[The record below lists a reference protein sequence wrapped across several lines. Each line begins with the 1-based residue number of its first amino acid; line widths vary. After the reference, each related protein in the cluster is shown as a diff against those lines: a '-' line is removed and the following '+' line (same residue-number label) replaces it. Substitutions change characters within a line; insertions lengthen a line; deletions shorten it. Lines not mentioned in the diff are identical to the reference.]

1 MRLYIIRHGNPDYI
15 HDCLTPLGKRQ
26 AEAVSRRFAQ
36 DRLDLIYSSP
46 LGRARETAQPT
57 CEILKK
63 EMTILDW
70 CSENAAYEDMCVRN
84 PDGTTRWCFAKQ
96 RSDYKNNDTINLT
109 TDWKRAN
116 PEFESE
122 KVEKRLQIIREGS
135 DKLLS
140 ELGYERDGCVY
151 RITRPND
158 LNVGVFCH
166 QGFGLTWMAHLLSI
180 PPHIFWASFD
190 MTHTGVTLIEFANF
204 PNGVTTPMMLQ
215 FDDLSHLFSDRLPMI
230 FEEGTRGGANPAGKI
245 FS

>member
-36 DRLDLIYSSP
+36 DKLDLIYSSP
-46 LGRARETAQPT
+46 LGRAKETAQPT

-109 TDWKRAN
+109 TDWKRSN

-135 DKLLS
+135 DKLLA

-151 RITRPND
+151 KITKPND

-190 MTHTGVTLIEFANF
+190 MTHTGVSMIEFANF

-215 FDDLSHLFSDRLPMI
+215 FDDLSHLFNERLPMI

>member
-36 DRLDLIYSSP
+36 DKLDLIYSSP
-46 LGRARETAQPT
+46 LGRAKETAQPT

-122 KVEKRLQIIREGS
+122 KVEKRLQIIRDGS
-135 DKLLS
+135 DKLLAG
-140 ELGYERDGCVY
+140 LGYERDGCVY
-151 RITRPND
+151 RITKPND

-190 MTHTGVTLIEFANF
+190 MTHTGVSLIEFANF

-215 FDDLSHLFSDRLPMI
+215 FDDLSHLFNERLPMV

>member
-36 DRLDLIYSSP
+36 DKLDLIYSSP
-46 LGRARETAQPT
+46 LGRAKETAQPT

-109 TDWKRAN
+109 TDWKRSN

-122 KVEKRLQIIREGS
+122 KVEKRLQIIRDGS
-135 DKLLS
+135 DKLLA

-151 RITRPND
+151 KITKPND

-166 QGFGLTWMAHLLSI
+166 QGFGLTWMSHLLSI

-190 MTHTGVTLIEFANF
+190 MTHTGVSLIEFANF

-215 FDDLSHLFSDRLPMI
+215 FDDLSHLFNERLPMV